1 MYNLIAEICV
11 LYEDLKL
18 ETEKLFHVASDL
30 QREGEVK
37 KPFEVLYYIRRS
49 TVSLNEYRRALNAL
63 NAENGFRQRLDSLEV
78 KHVRQIAEANRY
90 FQANQKQIKD
100 LRDAFGGHIVP
111 AYARHATAN
120 FAPNESRKNR
130 MEFRL
135 GSPLGTERGSCDE
148 HYRCGSGAPTWRARR
163 TGASKVSFS
172 N

>member
-78 KHVRQIAEANRY
+78 KHVRQIAEANR
-90 FQANQKQIKD
+90 
-100 LRDAFGGHIVP
+100 
-111 AYARHATAN
+111 
-120 FAPNESRKNR
+120 
-130 MEFRL
+130 
-135 GSPLGTERGSCDE
+135 
-148 HYRCGSGAPTWRARR
+148 
-163 TGASKVSFS
+163 
-172 N
+172 